1 MDKQNKYIPIK
12 SFFSFM
18 NEVNEFLLKRK
29 YWVVAAV
36 LIGSVLGLTAS
47 FLYKPRYN
55 GSLTFVLQ
63 SEDELGGGMS
73 GLASQFGLS
82 LGSASGTFS
91 GDNIYELL
99 ASRLLVEK
107 ALLASVSTK
116 EGTNSLLNVFI
127 KTYKLDKKWK
137 DDDEQK
143 VRDLSFPVGQSRE
156 TFSREQDSVIGVIY
170 EKYILKQMVA
180 YKVDKK
186 LSVGRVDIETKSEL
200 FSKYFVEK
208 LMEET
213 ANYYVNTKTKVSRKN
228 CQILELQADSIKK
241 EYDKVVSASAFLSD
255 QNLNAIRQSASVE
268 LVKKQT
274 DMQLL
279 ASAYIEMKKNI
290 ELMKMTI
297 NKQTPLVEIIDR
309 PIMPLDEFKIGHTTG
324 LILGGFLGGLGIVV
338 LFFIVFLW
346 RNRLRLL

>member
-1 MDKQNKYIPIK
+1 MDKENKYIPIT
-12 SFFSFM
+12 SFFSFTK
-18 NEVNEFLLKRK
+18 ELSVFVLKRK
-29 YWVVAAV
+29 YWVIAA
-36 LIGSVLGLTAS
+36 IITGFALGLVAS
-47 FLYKPRYN
+47 FLYKPRYT

-63 SEDELGGGMS
+63 GEDELGGVS

-99 ASRLLVEK
+99 TSRLLVEK
-107 ALLASVSTK
+107 ALLASVPTK
-116 EGTNSLLNVFI
+116 QGTNSLLNEFI

-137 DDDEQK
+137 DNDEQK
-143 VRDLSFPVGQSRE
+143 VRDLSFPVGQLRE

-170 EKYILKQMVA
+170 EKYILKQMVS

-186 LSVGRVDIETKSEL
+186 LSVGRVEVVSKSEL
-200 FSKYFVEK
+200 FSKNFVEK

-213 ANYYVNTKTKVSRKN
+213 ANYYVNTKTKVSRNN
-228 CQILELQADSIKK
+228 CHILELQADSIKK
-241 EYDKVVSASAFLSD
+241 EYDRIVSTTASLSD

-268 LVKKQT
+268 LIKKQT

-297 NKQTPLVEIIDR
+297 NKQTPLVDIIDR
-309 PIMPLDEFKIGHTTG
+309 PIMPLEVTEIGHVMG
-324 LILGGFLGGLGIVV
+324 VVGGGFLGGFGLVAFYFVI
-338 LFFIVFLW
+338 FIW
-346 RNRLRLL
+346 RNRRRLL